1 MGERAKQQREEMKR
15 KIYEK
20 KHALA
25 SQKTAIRRE
34 MRQTREENQQ
44 HSKYV
49 DSALEKRRLE
59 QREKVLRSRARA
71 REIRDLARQEIIDKS
86 KDNFQERFEMSEMSV
101 EYQLEIKERMVI
113 EELALIERLQATQQ
127 IQRQAYDDY
136 ERLLYGE
143 PVDENSVILR
153 NDIPVVGP
161 LIRRRADSKAFSYFC
176 SSISASAIRTSPL
189 QPEQGSPRPL

>member
-1 MGERAKQQREEMKR
+1 
-15 KIYEK
+15 
-20 KHALA
+20 
-25 SQKTAIRRE
+25 
-34 MRQTREENQQ
+34 MRQTREETQQ
-44 HSKYV
+44 HSKYI
-49 DSALEKRRLE
+49 DSALEKRRTE

-113 EELALIERLQATQQ
+113 EELALIDPLQATQQ

-143 PVDENSVILR
+143 DVDENSVILKTEH
-153 NDIPVVGP
+153 PVP
-161 LIRRRADSKAFSYFC
+161 
-176 SSISASAIRTSPL
+176 
-189 QPEQGSPRPL
+189 